1 MKLKNYK
8 LKRTKERSG
17 VRISEI
23 HSLEYVFELIN
34 SGQRPNYNLI
44 TLIMKLKDD
53 REAWPPKPLASLR
66 TAAGLGRAPQAAIVG
81 LGAERLTSP
90 A

>member
-1 MKLKNYK
+1 
-8 LKRTKERSG
+8 
-17 VRISEI
+17 
-23 HSLEYVFELIN
+23 
-34 SGQRPNYNLI
+34 
-44 TLIMKLKDD
+44 MKLKDD